1 MHHFCIY
8 SATKRNVMCKCALFL
23 LPPYLPFSY
32 RYNSQFL
39 MPGLVDAHNHP
50 SQYSYTGTGYDLSIQ
65 QRLEMFKI
73 PTEAKFADIETART
87 IYQKAV
93 VCLHNTHNRARN
105 LKGDYNKPCMPSILV
120 SVFSSTHRLVLKTL
134 LG

>member
-1 MHHFCIY
+1 
-8 SATKRNVMCKCALFL
+8 MCKCALFPL
-23 LPPYLPFSY
+23 LPYLPFSH

-73 PTEAKFADIETART
+73 PTEDKFADIETART
-87 IYQKAV
+87 IYPKAV
-93 VCLHNTHNRARN
+93 VCRFIAQ
-105 LKGDYNKPCMPSILV
+105 YS
-120 SVFSSTHRLVLKTL
+120 
-134 LG
+134 